1 MAQVAKPFGFAPVR
15 TLDSNTFN
23 QQSTRYYIPSSDG
36 SAFYIGDMVKVSAG
50 TGADTAGVPQV
61 VKAAGTD
68 TIRGIVIGVE
78 VANVNA
84 PSLQGASLLLENTAI
99 PASKGKDYYV
109 YVVDDPSVIF
119 QIQDD
124 GITTAN
130 LVAAN
135 ANKNFSVTVTAG
147 ATLTS
152 DSGSVMLSSS
162 LATTQGL
169 NWRALGLYQGL
180 NNGAQNAF
188 GAFAY
193 WLAKCNQHDLQGNT
207 VGV

>member
-15 TLDSNTFN
+15 TLDANMLN
-23 QQSTRYYIPSSDG
+23 QQATRYYIPSSDG

-50 TGADTAGVPQV
+50 TGADLAGVPQV
-61 VKAAGTD
+61 VKSAGTD
-68 TIRGIVIGVE
+68 TGRGIIVGVE

-84 PSLQGASLLLENTAI
+84 PSLAGASLLLENVAI

-109 YVVDDPSVIF
+109 YVIDDPGVLF

-147 ATLTS
+147 ATLQS
-152 DSGSVMLSSS
+152 ASGSVMLSSS
-162 LATTQGL
+162 LNTTQAL
-169 NWRALGLYQGL
+169 NWRAIGLYQGL
-180 NNGAQNAF
+180 NNGQANAF
-188 GAFAY
+188 GAFAL
-193 WLAKCNQHDLQGNT
+193 WLCKWNQHDLNGNT

>member
-15 TLDSNTFN
+15 TLDTNMFN
-23 QQSTRYYIPSSDG
+23 QQGTRYYIPSSDG
-36 SAFYIGDMVKVSAG
+36 SQFAIGDMVKVSAG
-50 TGADTAGVPQV
+50 TGADLAGVPQV

-68 TIRGIVIGVE
+68 TIRGIIVGVE
-78 VANVNA
+78 VANVGA

-99 PASKGKDYYV
+99 PATKGKDYYV
-109 YVVDDPSVIF
+109 YVLDDAGVVY
-119 QIQDD
+119 QVQDD

-135 ANKNFSVTVTAG
+135 ANKNFSVTVTNAS
-147 ATLTS
+147 TLQQ

-180 NNGAQNAF
+180 NNGQANAF
-188 GAFAY
+188 GAFAL
-193 WLAKCNQHDLQGNT
+193 WLCKCNQNDLTGNYAGT
-207 VGV
+207 

>member
-1 MAQVAKPFGFAPVR
+1 MAQVAKPYGFAPVR
-15 TLDSNTFN
+15 TIDTNMFN
-23 QQSTRYYIPSSDG
+23 GQSTRYYIPSSDG

-50 TGADTAGVPQV
+50 TGADVAGVCQV

-68 TIRGIVIGVE
+68 TIRGIIMGVE

-109 YVVDDPSVIF
+109 YVMDDPEVVY

-124 GITTAN
+124 GITTGN

-152 DSGSVMLSSS
+152 DSGSVLLSSS

-193 WLAKCNQHDLQGNT
+193 WLCKCNQHDLNGNT

>member
-15 TLDSNTFN
+15 TLDTNMFN
-23 QQSTRYYIPSSDG
+23 QQGTRYYIPSSDG
-36 SAFYIGDMVKVSAG
+36 SQFAIGDMVKVAAT
-50 TGADTAGVPQV
+50 TGADLAGVPQV

-68 TIRGIVIGVE
+68 TIRGIVVGVE

-99 PASKGKDYYV
+99 PATKGKDYYV
-109 YVVDDPSVIF
+109 YVIDDAGVIF

-124 GITTAN
+124 GITTGS

-135 ANKNFSVTVTAG
+135 ANKNFSVTVTNAS
-147 ATLTS
+147 TLQQ

-162 LATTQGL
+162 LATTQAL
-169 NWRALGLYQGL
+169 NWRAFGLYQGL
-180 NNGAQNAF
+180 NNGQANAF
-188 GAFAY
+188 GAFGL
-193 WLAKCNQHDLQGNT
+193 WLCKCNQNDLTGNYAGT
-207 VGV
+207 

>member
-15 TLDSNTFN
+15 TIDANMLN
-23 QQSTRYYIPSSDG
+23 QQATRYYIPSSDG

-50 TGADTAGVPQV
+50 TGADTFGVPQV

-68 TIRGIVIGVE
+68 TIRGIIVGVE
-78 VANVNA
+78 VANVGA
-84 PSLQGASLLLENTAI
+84 ASLVGSSLLLENTAI

-109 YVVDDPSVIF
+109 YVIDDAGVIF
-119 QIQDD
+119 QVQDD

-130 LVAAN
+130 LVATG

-147 ATLTS
+147 ATLQS
-152 DSGSVMLSSS
+152 ASGSVMLSSS

-169 NWRALGLYQGL
+169 NWRAMGLYQGL
-180 NNGAQNAF
+180 NNGQVNAF
-188 GAFAY
+188 GAY
-193 WLAKCNQHDLQGNT
+193 GIWLCKCNQNDLAGNT